1 MIATPEKLAAANKAT
16 VESLLSVSATAMAS
30 AERLAALNL
39 NTARAL
45 IEDSMST
52 LKTLSEAKDPQA
64 FINLQTSIAQP
75 GAEKLVAYYRS
86 VYEIATQNQAEITKL
101 MESQLADLNLSL
113 NAALD
118 EASKSAPAG
127 SDVAIAAVKSALAAA
142 NSTYDSVSKAA
153 RQVVDIAEANVAAAT
168 GAAVKAV
175 GTTTAAKP
183 ARKSA

>member
-1 MIATPEKLAAANKAT
+1 MIATPEKLAASNKAT

-39 NTARAL
+39 NTARAM
-45 IEDSMST
+45 IEDSMAN
-52 LKTLSEAKDPQA
+52 LKALTEAKDPQA
-64 FINLQTSIAQP
+64 FVALQTSLVQP

-86 VYEIATQNQAEITKL
+86 VYEIASQNQEEISKL
-101 MESQLADLNLSL
+101 LESQFAELNKTM

-118 EASKSAPAG
+118 EAAKSAPAG
-127 SDVAIAAVKSALAAA
+127 SDVAISAVKSALAAA

-153 RQVVDIAEANVAAAT
+153 RQVVDIAEANVSSAT
-168 GAAVKAV
+168 SAAVKAV
-175 GTTTAAKP
+175 GATAAKP